1 MFFFEAGDDPDSYV
15 NKHGEKGFIDLINN
29 GQTLSEFFFSKVKKV
44 DDINSLEGRSKIASY
59 ASELIRTIN
68 NVPLREAFI
77 SETSK
82 ICEIPVEK
90 LISKPNQPKRRPSS
104 KEVKVD
110 QSSNTKQIAS
120 IYLIIHSVLTDR
132 SLTQDPIFDEIKN
145 DSSISFLKELREVI
159 EVESDTLVSKLIERI
174 KSKTLKELFSQAM
187 VSEIK
192 IEQEDARKMFFD
204 CMNSL
209 LKDEEDREESLKT
222 KYNTGSI
229 SETERREL
237 QQLILKKSEI
247 DNEDKILLKNLSL
260 KKD

>member
-1 MFFFEAGDDPDSYV
+1 M
-15 NKHGEKGFIDLINN
+15 H
-29 GQTLSEFFFSKVKKV
+29 
-44 DDINSLEGRSKIASY
+44 SY

-90 LISKPNQPKRRPSS
+90 LVSKPNQPKPKSS
-104 KEVKVD
+104 SAEVKVE
-110 QSSNTKQIAS
+110 QSSNTKKIAS
-120 IYLIIHSVLTDR
+120 IYLIIHSVLIDR
-132 SLTQDPIFDEIKN
+132 SLAQDPIFDEIRE

-174 KSKTLKELFSQAM
+174 KSKKLKELFSQAM

>member
-1 MFFFEAGDDPDSYV
+1 M
-15 NKHGEKGFIDLINN
+15 
-29 GQTLSEFFFSKVKKV
+29 
-44 DDINSLEGRSKIASY
+44 
-59 ASELIRTIN
+59 
-68 NVPLREAFI
+68 
-77 SETSK
+77 
-82 ICEIPVEK
+82 
-90 LISKPNQPKRRPSS
+90 
-104 KEVKVD
+104 
-110 QSSNTKQIAS
+110 
-120 IYLIIHSVLTDR
+120 
-132 SLTQDPIFDEIKN
+132 
-145 DSSISFLKELREVI
+145 KELREVI

-209 LKDEEDREESLKT
+209 LKDEEDREESLKN

-247 DNEDKILLKNLSL
+247 DNEDKMLLKNLSL

>member
-1 MFFFEAGDDPDSYV
+1 M
-15 NKHGEKGFIDLINN
+15 
-29 GQTLSEFFFSKVKKV
+29 
-44 DDINSLEGRSKIASY
+44 
-59 ASELIRTIN
+59 
-68 NVPLREAFI
+68 
-77 SETSK
+77 
-82 ICEIPVEK
+82 
-90 LISKPNQPKRRPSS
+90 
-104 KEVKVD
+104 
-110 QSSNTKQIAS
+110 
-120 IYLIIHSVLTDR
+120 
-132 SLTQDPIFDEIKN
+132 
-145 DSSISFLKELREVI
+145 KELREVI

-237 QQLILKKSEI
+237 QQLILKKSKI

>member
-1 MFFFEAGDDPDSYV
+1 MC
-15 NKHGEKGFIDLINN
+15 
-29 GQTLSEFFFSKVKKV
+29 
-44 DDINSLEGRSKIASY
+44 
-59 ASELIRTIN
+59 IR
-68 NVPLREAFI
+68 
-77 SETSK
+77 
-82 ICEIPVEK
+82 
-90 LISKPNQPKRRPSS
+90 
-104 KEVKVD
+104 
-110 QSSNTKQIAS
+110 
-120 IYLIIHSVLTDR
+120 DR
-132 SLTQDPIFDEIKN
+132 IKD

-174 KSKTLKELFSQAM
+174 KSKKLKELFSQAM

-209 LKDEEDREESLKT
+209 LKDESDREESLKT

-247 DNEDKILLKNLSL
+247 DNKDKILLKNLSL